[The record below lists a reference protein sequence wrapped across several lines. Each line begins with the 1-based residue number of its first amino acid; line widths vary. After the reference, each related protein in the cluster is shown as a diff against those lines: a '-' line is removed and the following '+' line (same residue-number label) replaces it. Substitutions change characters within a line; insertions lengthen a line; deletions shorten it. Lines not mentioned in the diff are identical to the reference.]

1 MPPRDTAAPSLVSA
15 CAPFVYLPGMTSR
28 APLCLLS
35 CSNATDLGEGIGHR
49 LGVALTPS
57 KDVWFPAG
65 EGKHVVE
72 ANVRGSDVYVLQRAL
87 DPASDRSI
95 YDGFL
100 MALHACDAVRLAD
113 AARITL
119 VLPYLPGTRQDKRKA
134 NVREGVSTGLF
145 ARMIEASGVSMVIT
159 VEPHNEAMVAA
170 FDPRLCVMESVRIF
184 RSYAAF
190 LEERGLVGEVVASP
204 DVGGLENAREY
215 AQVLKRD
222 LAALS
227 KERDYSRTSVVMNST
242 VLGDVDGRDVLLVDD
257 IVDTAGSVVSAVH
270 ALWDAG
276 ARGIV
281 VAAAHAIMSGPA
293 WERMDGLAADA
304 AKRGVRFAMAGTCSV
319 QHAHPPPWYHCFSLE
334 PLLTDVVSRVNTRGS
349 VRAIEDG

>member
-1 MPPRDTAAPSLVSA
+1 MQ
-15 CAPFVYLPGMTSR
+15 SR
-28 APLCLLS
+28 APLCLMA
-35 CSNATDLGEGIGHR
+35 CSSARDLVEGVGQR
-49 LGVALTPS
+49 LGVAPTPS
-57 KDVWFPAG
+57 RDVWFSAG
-65 EGKHVVE
+65 EGKHVID
-72 ANVRGSDVYVLQRAL
+72 ANVRGSDVYILQRPLA
-87 DPASDRSI
+87 PGSGRSV

-100 MALHACDAVRLAD
+100 MALHAADAVRLAD

-145 ARMIEASGVSMVIT
+145 ARMIEAAGVSMVVT

-215 AQVLKRD
+215 AQVSKRD

-242 VLGDVDGRDVLLVDD
+242 VLGDVADRDVLLVDD
-257 IVDTAGSVVSAVH
+257 IVDTGGSVVSAVH

-276 ARGIV
+276 ARGVV
-281 VAAAHAIMSGPA
+281 VAAAHAVMSGPA
-293 WERMDGLAADA
+293 WQRMAELNLEAQR
-304 AKRGVRFAMAGTCSV
+304 RGVRFAMAGTCSV
-319 QHAHPPPWYHCFSLE
+319 RHPNPPAWYHEFSLL
-334 PLLTDVVSRVNTRGS
+334 PLLTDVISRVNTRGS
-349 VRAIEDG
+349 VRAVEDG